1 MEKLTFIKFGGSVIT
16 DKSGQ
21 EAADRSVIR
30 QLAGEL
36 QVVRQQRPES
46 RIILGHGS
54 GSFGHYYAA
63 RYHVH
68 QGLQPDEDWMG
79 FALTAAAALRLN
91 RLVLDTL
98 IEAGVPALTVQPS
111 AALFCSDG
119 DIREWHVASI
129 LAALEQRLLPVIHG
143 DVAFDDHRG
152 CTIVSTETLLSY
164 LALHTALRPT
174 HMIMVGEDAVYTA
187 DPHVE
192 PEAAVI
198 PLITSANIE
207 EVLGGQAGSSHTVD
221 VTGGMQ
227 GKIQALWKLV
237 QTIPGLEIQMIGSR
251 PGLLQQV
258 LLDQAVS
265 IGTCIRLE

>member
-119 DIREWHVASI
+119 GYPRVACCFDIGCVG
-129 LAALEQRLLPVIHG
+129 AAAFAG
-143 DVAFDDHRG
+143 DSWG
-152 CTIVSTETLLSY
+152 CCF
-164 LALHTALRPT
+164 R
-174 HMIMVGEDAVYTA
+174 
-187 DPHVE
+187 
-192 PEAAVI
+192 
-198 PLITSANIE
+198 
-207 EVLGGQAGSSHTVD
+207 
-221 VTGGMQ
+221 
-227 GKIQALWKLV
+227 
-237 QTIPGLEIQMIGSR
+237 
-251 PGLLQQV
+251 
-258 LLDQAVS
+258 
-265 IGTCIRLE
+265 